1 MKEKIEEKLNKRLE
15 LILEKEIEN
24 ITKEDFEI
32 LERALN
38 KIEFKEDEEKRKQE
52 YAELVAKALTR

>member
-15 LILEKEIEN
+15 LILEKEVEDISR
-24 ITKEDFEI
+24 EDFEI
-32 LERALN
+32 LEKTLS
-38 KIEFKEDEEKRKQE
+38 KIEFEENEEKRKQE

>member
-15 LILEKEIEN
+15 LILEKEVEDISR
-24 ITKEDFEI
+24 EDFEI
-32 LERALN
+32 LERTLS
-38 KIEFKEDEEKRKQE
+38 KIEFEENEEKRKQE

>member
-1 MKEKIEEKLNKRLE
+1 MKQKIEEKLNKRLE

-32 LERALN
+32 LEKALS
-38 KIEFKEDEEKRKQE
+38 KIEFEENEEKRKQE

>member
-32 LERALN
+32 LEKALS
-38 KIEFKEDEEKRKQE
+38 KIEFEENEEKRNQE
-52 YAELVAKALTR
+52 YAELLTKVLTK

>member
-1 MKEKIEEKLNKRLE
+1 MKQKIEEKLNKRLE

-32 LERALN
+32 LEKALS

>member
-1 MKEKIEEKLNKRLE
+1 MKQKIEEKLSKRLE

-32 LERALN
+32 LEKALN
-38 KIEFKEDEEKRKQE
+38 KIEFEENEEKRKQE

>member
-1 MKEKIEEKLNKRLE
+1 MKQKIEEKLNKRLE

>member
-38 KIEFKEDEEKRKQE
+38 KIEFEENEEKRKQE

>member
-1 MKEKIEEKLNKRLE
+1 MKEKIEENLNKRLE

-32 LERALN
+32 LEKALS
-38 KIEFKEDEEKRKQE
+38 KIEFEENEEKRKQE